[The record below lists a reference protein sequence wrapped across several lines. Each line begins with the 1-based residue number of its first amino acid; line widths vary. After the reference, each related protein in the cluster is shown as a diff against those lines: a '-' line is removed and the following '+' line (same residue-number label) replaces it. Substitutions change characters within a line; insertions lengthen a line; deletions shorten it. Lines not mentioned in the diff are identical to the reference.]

1 MYAKDFVF
9 NGKKLSD
16 YGCVLCS
23 LTESTD
29 IKTISIG
36 SNITFNTIYTQAN
49 NKFKLMSSD
58 YTEAYSATF
67 QICKLNCS
75 DINDKFFSVEET
87 ASITRWLNQ
96 KSYKRFQ
103 LITDDG
109 QYDNIYYMGSFNLQK
124 ILLGNDTVGFEL
136 TLQTDA
142 PFGYYN
148 EVYYELTFNTSEDT
162 NIVYDPSDEI
172 GYIYPKDI
180 VIECLSSGN
189 LEIENSQ
196 EPNRKTII
204 NNCMPGEIISIDSEN
219 KIITSNKAHPRL
231 YNDFNYNYMRISN
244 RDKGRYDDTL
254 NEYSVSMPCRIT
266 FSYSPIC
273 KVGLV

>member
-1 MYAKDFVF
+1 MYAKDFAF

-148 EVYYELTFNTSEDT
+148 EVYYEILT
-162 NIVYDPSDEI
+162 
-172 GYIYPKDI
+172 
-180 VIECLSSGN
+180 L
-189 LEIENSQ
+189 
-196 EPNRKTII
+196 
-204 NNCMPGEIISIDSEN
+204 
-219 KIITSNKAHPRL
+219 
-231 YNDFNYNYMRISN
+231 
-244 RDKGRYDDTL
+244 
-254 NEYSVSMPCRIT
+254 
-266 FSYSPIC
+266 
-273 KVGLV
+273 